1 MKRHTFVAMAIIIGS
16 IAVAGMFMSPSG
28 IMGSNTN
35 EPATTAAAAENAPGT
50 ASLRAFIDPE
60 TGELAMGMVPAGEEA
75 LDADT
80 QNALRRD
87 TEGLEQVR
95 HADGSVSMDLQ
106 GRFQNVS
113 IARKNPDGTFTV
125 CADNAEAV
133 QHALDSKT
141 SVNAVPEVK

>member
-1 MKRHTFVAMAIIIGS
+1 MKRHTIVAVAIIIGVL
-16 IAVAGMFMSPSG
+16 ALAGMFMSPSG
-28 IMGSNTN
+28 I
-35 EPATTAAAAENAPGT
+35 PQTTATIVAAEESAPGT
-50 ASLRAFIDPE
+50 ASLRAVIDPE

-87 TEGLEQVR
+87 SEGLVQVR

-113 IARKNPDGTFTV
+113 VARKNADGTVTV
-125 CADNAEAV
+125 CADNAPAV
-133 QHALDSKT
+133 QQALDSKT
-141 SVNAVPEVK
+141 PVNAVPEVK

>member
-1 MKRHTFVAMAIIIGS
+1 MKRHTIVAVAFIIGVL
-16 IAVAGMFMSPSG
+16 ALADVFMSPSAITG
-28 IMGSNTN
+28 TH
-35 EPATTAAAAENAPGT
+35 TTATSVAAESAPGT

-113 IARKNPDGTFTV
+113 IARKNPDGTVTV

-133 QHALDSKT
+133 QQALDSKT
-141 SVNAVPEVK
+141 PVNAVPEVK